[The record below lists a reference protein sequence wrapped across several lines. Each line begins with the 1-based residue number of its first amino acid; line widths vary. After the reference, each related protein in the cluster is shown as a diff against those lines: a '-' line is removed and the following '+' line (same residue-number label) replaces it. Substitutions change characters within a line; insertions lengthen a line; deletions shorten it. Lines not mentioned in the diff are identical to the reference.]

1 MTERRWALRNEHTQ
15 PIETAGPRKTNLAK
29 LIAWTAGE
37 SRRMPIGES
46 RRFCSVGRR
55 IEVSL
60 FSRCVYERTAAHGL
74 RVLGIIVLVCCAL
87 SHGVQAQNRPASDP
101 ETLSLLLGKPAPTFV
116 VTTLDGKEVSLS
128 DYKGKA
134 VIVNFWATW
143 CGNCKVEMPWLAQLR
158 EKYASQGVEVLGIL
172 TNNVSSTK
180 IAAIT
185 QKYGVKYPI
194 LMCNHKTAQAYGGL
208 PELPVSFFIDRRGI
222 VVAEMDGAD
231 SEQQIEANIHK
242 ALERPGQ

>member
-1 MTERRWALRNEHTQ
+1 MTQPRCPLRNERTQ
-15 PIETAGPRKTNLAK
+15 PIEMAGRRKTNLAK
-29 LIAWTAGE
+29 LVARVTGKTHRL
-37 SRRMPIGES
+37 SIGPS
-46 RRFCSVGRR
+46 RRFRSADER
-55 IEVSL
+55 IVVLLLGSDTYM
-60 FSRCVYERTAAHGL
+60 RMAIRGL
-74 RVLGIIVLVCCAL
+74 SVLGIIVLACCTL
-87 SHGVQAQNRPASDP
+87 SHEVQAQHQPGSEP
-101 ETLSLLLGKPAPTFV
+101 GELPSLLGKPAPTFA

-143 CGNCKVEMPWLAQLR
+143 CGSCKVEMPWLAQLR

-172 TNNVSSTK
+172 TNNASSTK

-242 ALERPGQ
+242 ALERPGR